1 MTSSGLVTLAFDTYG
16 EGVNPST
23 DSANRV
29 SAIFSSNIPQ
39 CSTISSIILA
49 SDQEG
54 TPVSN
59 AIISIVDDFLVV
71 DLSGVSSS
79 ST

>member
-23 DSANRV
+23 DSANIV
-29 SAIFSSNIPQ
+29 STIFSSNVPQ
-39 CSTISSIILA
+39 CTISSIILA

-71 DLSGVSSS
+71 DLSEVSNS